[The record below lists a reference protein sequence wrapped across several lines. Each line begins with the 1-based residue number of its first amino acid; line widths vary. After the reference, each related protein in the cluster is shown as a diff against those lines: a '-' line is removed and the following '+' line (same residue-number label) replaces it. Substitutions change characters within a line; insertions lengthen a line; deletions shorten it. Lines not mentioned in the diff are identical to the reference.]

1 MAGGVRVTAQPLEED
16 VLMFPGMMQDWVTSC
31 TLPEK
36 TRIPDGEGGWDTS
49 WSDGAKFDAAI
60 AHASSIEARVAES
73 EGMAST
79 FTVWTE
85 KGITLEFHDVFRR
98 DSDGQVFRVTSQG
111 GDEQSPDRATFDL
124 THVSAE
130 RWEL

>member
-1 MAGGVRVTAQPLEED
+1 MEEGRLMA
-16 VLMFPGMMQDWVTSC
+16 FPGIMGERATSC
-31 TLPEK
+31 TLLEK
-36 TRIPDGEGGWDTS
+36 TRVPDGEGGWETS
-49 WSDGAKFDAAI
+49 WTDGAQFQATI

-85 KGITLEFHDVFRR
+85 KGVTLDFHDLFRR

-111 GDEQSPDRATFDL
+111 GDEQSPDSASFDL
-124 THVSAE
+124 QHVSAE
-130 RWEL
+130 RWQL

>member
-1 MAGGVRVTAQPLEED
+1 
-16 VLMFPGMMQDWVTSC
+16 MFPGMMQDWVTSC
-31 TLPEK
+31 TLLEK

-111 GDEQSPDRATFDL
+111 GDEQSPGRATFDL

>member
-1 MAGGVRVTAQPLEED
+1 
-16 VLMFPGMMQDWVTSC
+16 MFPGMMQDWVTSC
-31 TLPEK
+31 TLLEK

-130 RWEL
+130 RWQL

>member
-1 MAGGVRVTAQPLEED
+1 
-16 VLMFPGMMQDWVTSC
+16 MFPGMMRDWVTSC
-31 TLPEK
+31 TLLEK
-36 TRIPDGEGGWDTS
+36 TRVPDGEGGWDTS

-85 KGITLEFHDVFRR
+85 KGITLEYHDVFRR

-130 RWEL
+130 RWQL

>member
-1 MAGGVRVTAQPLEED
+1 
-16 VLMFPGMMQDWVTSC
+16 MFPGMMADWATSC
-31 TLPEK
+31 TLLEK
-36 TRIPDGEGGWDTS
+36 TRIPDGEGGWDTT

-85 KGITLEFHDVFRR
+85 KGITLEYHDVFRR

-130 RWEL
+130 RWQL